1 MLTSC
6 TGSWSIYLFLYN
18 VDTSDVCYVCLASL
32 LWSSTFMWYHCEID
46 ISDLTYNG
54 AIVSLNGAHTIL
66 CPYCGSY
73 KQILCMFVIFGGVIF
88 MVGSNHQ

>member
-1 MLTSC
+1 
-6 TGSWSIYLFLYN
+6 
-18 VDTSDVCYVCLASL
+18 
-32 LWSSTFMWYHCEID
+32 MWYHCEID